1 MLETGNLTRILRL
14 AEMIDAAGT
23 ARSYVAALPSGS
35 ATTGDPA
42 EDAAPS
48 GAAILEIAHAR
59 HPNQVLTLALAMR
72 FERPACLIDRKY
84 IHHSSQCIGSFRQSY
99 DRFSF
104 LTRP

>member
-1 MLETGNLTRILRL
+1 
-14 AEMIDAAGT
+14 
-23 ARSYVAALPSGS
+23 VAALPSGS

-72 FERPACLIDRKY
+72 INRPACLIDWKY
-84 IHHSSQCIGSFRQSY
+84 IHHGSQCIGRFRQSY
-99 DRFSF
+99 SGFSF
-104 LTRP
+104 LTPT